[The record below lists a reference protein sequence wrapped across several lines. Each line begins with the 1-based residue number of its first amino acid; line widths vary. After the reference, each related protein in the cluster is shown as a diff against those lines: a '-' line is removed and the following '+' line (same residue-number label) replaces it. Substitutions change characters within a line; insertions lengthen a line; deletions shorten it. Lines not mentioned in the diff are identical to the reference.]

1 MTGILQPTP
10 VDLDNLGPDFLPG
23 DPDGS
28 AWSAEQERGAA
39 EKAEKEEQEKY
50 DADARRRA
58 AAQERIKREREE
70 AEIGGELSGEA
81 QAFHDLTL
89 KPRLT
94 EASAYQP
101 KQRVPVVQNL
111 LNRNTLTWVAGPSG
125 TFKSFVTADLAFRY
139 GSEDMTYHGRRMT
152 HGRALVI
159 IAEGED
165 GYAHRRVAWE
175 AQYKREVKNVVFYP
189 GALQLGNIERD
200 MAALL
205 HHLREEEEA
214 GQGYGMILVDTQAMC
229 TVGIDENSS
238 EMNRVINVMHRLR
251 QVSGACVIAVHHFG
265 KDERKGMRGSSMQ
278 YAAADTIIILKRK
291 PDSMEVTLST
301 SQADEGKQKDL
312 PTEAD
317 LLTLEMRFHVTGTDY
332 FGDDVTSL
340 AAAQADSE
348 DAREEEERAPDL
360 TGRQFY
366 YASEL
371 MAYQEWG
378 TSPSDFAKDAN
389 GPDGNLPA
397 DGHRVT
403 RQSVRKV
410 IVQELEPKGIVQQV
424 KGDRTKW
431 RVTPLGARAV
441 ERRLK
446 EDRELSGEGPEN
458 KINIRV
464 RGRVREPY
472 GTELPNPSEN
482 DCEPYSDQGEP

>member
-1 MTGILQPTP
+1 MYNILQPGP
-10 VDLDNLGPDFLPG
+10 VGPDFAPG

-28 AWSAEQERGAA
+28 AWTEQQRQAGA

-58 AAQERIKREREE
+58 AAQERVKREREE
-70 AEIGGELSGEA
+70 AEIAGELSGEA

-89 KPRLT
+89 KPRLI

-101 KQRVPVVQNL
+101 RQRVPVVQNL

-139 GSEDMTYHGRRMT
+139 GSEDMAYHGRRMT
-152 HGRALVI
+152 HGRALI
-159 IAEGED
+159 IVAEGED

-205 HHLREEEEA
+205 YHLREEEEA
-214 GQGYGMILVDTQAMC
+214 GQGYGMIIVDTQAMC

-278 YAAADTIIILKRK
+278 YAAADTIIVLKRK
-291 PDSMEVTLST
+291 PDSMQVTLST

-317 LLTLEMRFHVTGTDY
+317 FLTLEMRFHVTGTDY

-340 AAAQADSE
+340 AAMQADGQE
-348 DAREEEERAPDL
+348 GAQTEEAERVPDL

-366 YASEL
+366 YLSEL
-371 MAYQEWG
+371 TAYQEWG
-378 TSPSDFAKDAN
+378 TSPSDFAKDVN
-389 GPDGNLPA
+389 GEDGNLPR

-410 IVQELEPKGIVQQV
+410 IVQELEPKELVQPV
-424 KGDRTKW
+424 KGDTTKW
-431 RVTPLGARAV
+431 RVTPLGVKAI
-441 ERRLK
+441 EKRLR
-446 EDRELSGEGPEN
+446 EDSEGGPEGPES

-482 DCEPYSDQGEP
+482 DCEPCPDLREP